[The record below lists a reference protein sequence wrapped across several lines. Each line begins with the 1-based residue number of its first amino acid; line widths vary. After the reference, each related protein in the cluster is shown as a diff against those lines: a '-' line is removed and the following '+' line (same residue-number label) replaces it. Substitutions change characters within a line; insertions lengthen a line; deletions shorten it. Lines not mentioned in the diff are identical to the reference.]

1 MTKEKF
7 SDLILECEQTMYRVS
22 MSMLRNES
30 DCEDAVQTTILAAY
44 ERLYTLR
51 REEYFKTWLIRILIN
66 VCNKQ
71 LKFRSRHTELNDEHE
86 AKSTDTSSDVRY
98 AIEKLP
104 EKIRQAVVLYYIEGF
119 SVGEVKQIMKIPE
132 GTVKSRLAKGR
143 ELLREELKER

>member
-30 DCEDAVQTTILAAY
+30 DSEDAVQTAILAAY
-44 ERLYTLR
+44 EKLYTLR